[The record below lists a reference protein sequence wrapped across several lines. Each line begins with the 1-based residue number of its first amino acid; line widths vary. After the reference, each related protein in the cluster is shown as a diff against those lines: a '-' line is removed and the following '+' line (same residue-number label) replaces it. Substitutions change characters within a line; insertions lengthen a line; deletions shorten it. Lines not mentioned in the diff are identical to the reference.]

1 MNQLNDKWLR
11 IIGIPLMATLGQ
23 WLFFDSRGVGMKQSI
38 PIRYGISIVTV
49 SLLWELCRR
58 AIMYVRKRYPEA
70 EQISQRIG
78 MQTLLFLFAT
88 ISVRF
93 VMSGLV
99 AVVGFKA
106 FPGFLNFLYNVFITL
121 VSIVPIAGIYEG
133 IFFFNRWKKTYVEA
147 QELRKM
153 NLQSQLDSL
162 KAQINPHFLFNNLNS
177 LSSLIQTDPDR
188 AEEFLE
194 ELSSVYRYLLQKNH
208 GNICSIR
215 EELQFIQAYFHLL
228 KTRFGEGLFWDNQI
242 PASFLDYHIP
252 TLTLQLL
259 VENAV
264 KHNVVSKSKPLTVR
278 MYVAD
283 EKLIVENNLQ
293 KKIIAVPSNRIGLS
307 SILQK
312 YELMNQPGVEIVQ
325 NNEEFRVILPLIQ
338 PIFNFEMHE
347 NATP

>member
-23 WLFFDSRGVGMKQSI
+23 WLFFDSRGVAMKQSI

-70 EQISQRIG
+70 DQVSQRIG
-78 MQTLLFLFAT
+78 MQTLLFLLAT
-88 ISVRF
+88 IFVRF
-93 VMSGLV
+93 VMSGFV
-99 AVVGFKA
+99 AIVGFKA
-106 FPGFLNFLYNVFITL
+106 FPGFVNFLYNVFITV

-133 IFFFNRWKKTYVEA
+133 IFFFSRWKKTYVEA
-147 QELRKM
+147 KELRKM

-177 LSSLIQTDPDR
+177 LSSLIQTDPER

-208 GNICSIR
+208 GNTCSIR

-228 KTRFGEGLFWDNQI
+228 KTRFGEGLFWENQL
-242 PASFLDYHIP
+242 PDYFLDHQIP

-264 KHNVVSKSKPLTVR
+264 KHNIISKSRPLTIR
-278 MYVAD
+278 MYVTD

-312 YELMNQPGVEIVQ
+312 YELLNQPGVEIVQ

-338 PIFNFEMHE
+338 PIFNSAMHE

>member
-1 MNQLNDKWLR
+1 
-11 IIGIPLMATLGQ
+11 
-23 WLFFDSRGVGMKQSI
+23 
-38 PIRYGISIVTV
+38 
-49 SLLWELCRR
+49 
-58 AIMYVRKRYPEA
+58 
-70 EQISQRIG
+70 
-78 MQTLLFLFAT
+78 
-88 ISVRF
+88 
-93 VMSGLV
+93 
-99 AVVGFKA
+99 
-106 FPGFLNFLYNVFITL
+106 
-121 VSIVPIAGIYEG
+121 
-133 IFFFNRWKKTYVEA
+133 
-147 QELRKM
+147 M

>member
-70 EQISQRIG
+70 DQVSQRIG
-78 MQTLLFLFAT
+78 MQTLLFLLAT
-88 ISVRF
+88 VFVRF

-99 AVVGFKA
+99 AIVGFKA
-106 FPGFLNFLYNVFITL
+106 FPGFVTFLYNVFIT
-121 VSIVPIAGIYEG
+121 VISIVPIAGIYEG

-228 KTRFGEGLFWDNQI
+228 KTRFGEGLFLENQL
-242 PASFLDYHIP
+242 PDSFLDHQIP

-259 VENAV
+259 IENAV
-264 KHNVVSKSKPLTVR
+264 KHNVISKSRPLTIR
-278 MYVAD
+278 MYVTD

-293 KKIIAVPSNRIGLS
+293 KKIIAVASNRIGLS

-312 YELMNQPGVEIVQ
+312 YELLNHPDVEIVQ
-325 NNEEFRVILPLIQ
+325 NNDVFRVILPLIQ
-338 PIFNFEMHE
+338 PIFNSALHE